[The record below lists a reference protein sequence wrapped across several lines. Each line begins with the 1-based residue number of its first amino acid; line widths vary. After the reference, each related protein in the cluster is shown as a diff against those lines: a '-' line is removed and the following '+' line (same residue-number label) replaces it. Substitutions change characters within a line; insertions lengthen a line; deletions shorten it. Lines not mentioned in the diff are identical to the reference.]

1 MLLKRHITHGMGRTG
16 TIQIVSEKQG
26 CINVTDSSQLQL
38 GCSRKWMH
46 NEYEEVM
53 CACETDNC
61 NRDDLSASAVIPC
74 ATSMTALII
83 AIAIY
88 IV

>member
-1 MLLKRHITHGMGRTG
+1 MGRSG
-16 TIQIVSEKQG
+16 AIQVVSEKQG

-38 GCSRKWMH
+38 GCSRKWIH

-61 NRDDLSASAVIPC
+61 NRDDLSASAVLSS
-74 ATSMTALII
+74 ATYMTALII
-83 AIAIY
+83 AIVIHC
-88 IV
+88 V